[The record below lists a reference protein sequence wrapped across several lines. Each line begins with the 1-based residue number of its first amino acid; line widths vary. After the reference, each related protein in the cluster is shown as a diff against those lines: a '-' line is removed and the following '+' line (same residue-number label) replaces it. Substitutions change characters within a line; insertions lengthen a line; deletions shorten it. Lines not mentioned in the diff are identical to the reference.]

1 MLLDYRWNRRPRFLS
16 SQAVIP
22 FWFWFLTATVALGA
36 IAISSYVVIFMK
48 LAELDKAERSKAA
61 ARRI

>member
-1 MLLDYRWNRRPRFLS
+1 M
-16 SQAVIP
+16 IP

-48 LAELDKAERSKAA
+48 IAELDKYERSRTAQN
-61 ARRI
+61 RR

>member
-1 MLLDYRWNRRPRFLS
+1 M
-16 SQAVIP
+16 IP

-48 LAELDKAERSKAA
+48 LAELDKYERSKTAES
-61 ARRI
+61 RS